1 MCTCVC
7 IFVSVCV
14 SVCATLVPCYLLVG
28 EGYRVAAF
36 VACVRGFECVCVCAR
51 ACAPHVGVCVVCARM
66 CVCVR
71 AHRAHVR
78 ICVVSSEFRTR
89 QTEFVRPSA
98 LAASKSAACAAAARV
113 RVSEHYR
120 VYICRGVTLSVY
132 LYASI
137 IPVSMHA
144 FTICVYWCVF
154 ICEGM

>member
-7 IFVSVCV
+7 IYV

-113 RVSEHYR
+113 RVSEHSR